1 MASQLS
7 EDMRKIK
14 VYEQLKQKR
23 KLLPFLINSPNKK
36 KNFFISL
43 FQLITYNYSV
53 NVTVS
58 KDIGKGTGSK
68 N

>member
-23 KLLPFLINSPNKK
+23 KLLHFLINSPNKK
-36 KNFFISL
+36 KLLYFIISIDN
-43 FQLITYNYSV
+43 IT
-53 NVTVS
+53 
-58 KDIGKGTGSK
+58 IQ
-68 N
+68 